1 MRNEAVVALYEQCT
15 LDTGCVEL
23 KFERPKAIV
32 DTFFGEVWRDLSQ
45 DGANRTSRDYSLLHG
60 DQDTVIERYNEGDD
74 VNRRALAVLLA
85 VPMFEM
91 HRQLLGSE
99 QRLESERQG
108 VWRRHGGDVRGAFRE
123 GCPTVRQITATTLK
137 GSLQE
142 GIELGD

>member
-1 MRNEAVVALYEQCT
+1 MSNEAVPALNEQCT

-45 DGANRTSRDYSLLHG
+45 DGAYRTSRDYCLLHG
-60 DQDTVIERYNEGDD
+60 DQDTGIKPYDEGGD
-74 VNRRALAVLLA
+74 VNRRALAVGLA
-85 VPMFEM
+85 VRMFEM
-91 HRQLLGSE
+91 HRELLGSE
-99 QRLESERQG
+99 QWLESERQG
-108 VWRRHGGDVRGAFRE
+108 VCGGHCGDVRFAFRD
-123 GCPTVRQITATTLK
+123 GCPALRQTTATTIK